1 MAMAKKN
8 KADRAAEK
16 SLAKLLDSST
26 VNEILSAIANDN
38 ARVSVLICV
47 EWLDDALELLLRVK
61 FLTTQLP
68 NVESERLF
76 SSFSSPLYTFGAK
89 VIFSRAFGLLDQETF
104 EVLEAI
110 RSVRNYCAHHK
121 GTVTL
126 ENKLADTEKE
136 AAVRKIVLFAERIAG
151 APAETR
157 QSALV
162 IAVTNIVARVTTTV
176 KTELIPSLEAKH
188 SNSPS
193 DTPPSET
200 Q

>member
-1 MAMAKKN
+1 MAKKS
-8 KADRAAEK
+8 KADKAAEK
-16 SLAKLLDSST
+16 ALAKLLDSAAIHDT
-26 VNEILSAIANDN
+26 LSAIVNDN

-61 FLTTQLP
+61 FLTTELP

-76 SSFSSPLYTFGAK
+76 SSFSSPLNTFGAK

-121 GTVTL
+121 GTVSL
-126 ENKLADTEKE
+126 EDEIADTDKE
-136 AAVRKIVLFAERIAG
+136 AAVRRIVIFAERIIG
-151 APAETR
+151 AHADTR

-162 IAVTNIVARVTTTV
+162 MAVTNIVSRVTTTV
-176 KTELIPSLEAKH
+176 KTELIPSLAVKH
-188 SNSPS
+188 STSPS
-193 DTPPSET
+193 DTPSSGP